1 MKTLVLESMPDL
13 FWHEVKENGWS
24 NFFHKKHQNTFENT
38 EIIIIRTNTNFT
50 KQLFDEFPDLK
61 LIIRAGTGVDNI
73 DIKVAQKRNIVV
85 CNTPEANAFSA
96 YEHTISFVF
105 ALIKQHQKAKES
117 ILNNSWKSQLS
128 ENMEISDLRVLIVGL
143 GRVGTRVAKTL
154 LNLGADVLAV
164 DPYLTP
170 EEWEQKKVVEI
181 SYKAGLEWC
190 NMLSFHCPLTRET
203 RNYFSLKTLQKL
215 QNPIWLLNTA
225 RGGVVQE
232 KAIEMGFQK
241 GTLLGVALDVFSSEP
256 WKIKEFAKYNNVIL
270 TPHTGSFTKKAK
282 QRMALET
289 LKVWSEFVFDNKII
303 SSIDYRFY

>member
-1 MKTLVLESMPDL
+1 MKTLVLEPMPDL

-24 NFFHKKHQNTFENT
+24 SFFYKKNQSTIEKI
-38 EIIIIRTNTNFT
+38 EIIIIRTNTNFN
-50 KQLFDEFPDLK
+50 KHLFDEFPDLK

-73 DIKVAQKRNIVV
+73 DIKIAQKRNIVV

-117 ILNNSWKSQLS
+117 ILNNSWKSQLP
-128 ENMEISDLRVLIVGL
+128 ENLEISDLNVLLVGL
-143 GRVGTRVAKTL
+143 GRVGTRVARTL

-170 EEWEQKKVVEI
+170 EEWAQKLVVET

-203 RNYFSLKTLQKL
+203 KNYFSMKKLQQL
-215 QNPIWLLNTA
+215 QNPIWLINTA
-225 RGGVVQE
+225 RGKIVQE
-232 KAIEMGFQK
+232 KAIEMGLQK
-241 GTLLGVALDVFSSEP
+241 GILLGVALDVFSSEP
-256 WKIKEFAKYNNVIL
+256 WKLKEFAKSNKVLL

-303 SSIDYRFY
+303 SPIDYRFY

>member
-1 MKTLVLESMPDL
+1 MPDL
-13 FWHEVKENGWS
+13 FWHEVKENGWD
-24 NFFHKKHQNTFENT
+24 NFFYKKHQNTPKNT
-38 EIIIIRTNTNFT
+38 EIIIIRTNTNFN
-50 KQLFDEFPDLK
+50 KQLFDEFPDAK

-73 DIKVAQKRNIVV
+73 DIKEARKRDIVV

-96 YEHTISFVF
+96 YEHTISFVY

-117 ILNNSWKSQLS
+117 ILNDSWKSQLP
-128 ENMEISDLRVLIVGL
+128 ENLEISDLKVLIVGL
-143 GRVGTRVAKTL
+143 GRVGTRVAGTL

-170 EEWEQKKVVEI
+170 EEWEKKKVVET

-203 RNYFSLKTLQKL
+203 LNYFSLKTLQKL

-225 RGGVVQE
+225 RGKIVQE
-232 KAIEMGFQK
+232 KAISIGFQK
-241 GTLLGVALDVFSSEP
+241 KILLGVALDVFSPEP
-256 WKIKEFAKYNNVIL
+256 WKIKEFAKYNKVLL

-303 SSIDYRFY
+303 SPIDYRFY

>member
-1 MKTLVLESMPDL
+1 MKTLVLEPMPNL
-13 FWHEVKENGWS
+13 FWNEVKENGWS
-24 NFFHKKHQNTFENT
+24 NFFYKKHQNTPEKT
-38 EIIIIRTNTNFT
+38 EIIIIRTNTIFNKSF
-50 KQLFDEFPDLK
+50 FDEFPDLK

-73 DIKVAQKRNIVV
+73 DIKEARKRDIVV

-105 ALIKQHQKAKES
+105 ALIKQHQKAKEA

-128 ENMEISDLRVLIVGL
+128 ENLEISDLKVLIVGL
-143 GRVGTRVAKTL
+143 GRVGTRVARTL

-170 EEWEQKKVVEI
+170 EEWEQKKVVET

-203 RNYFSLKTLQKL
+203 QNYFSMKTLRKL

-225 RGGVVQE
+225 RGKIVQE
-232 KAIEMGFQK
+232 HAIEMGLQK
-241 GTLLGVALDVFSSEP
+241 GILLGAALDVFSSEP
-256 WKIKEFAKYNNVIL
+256 WKIKEFAKSNNVIL